1 MGYFLLKEKTK
12 NFVGQEFNKGEILYR
27 IEEGLYVDP
36 RNSLR
41 RLPCAPEKFG
51 PVFSEENLNTVLS
64 IVKGF
69 LQDDEKFAKLLEIVD
84 KRVASWSNL
93 ARPKIKT

>member
-12 NFVGQEFNKGEILYR
+12 NFVGQEFQKGEILYR
-27 IEEGLYVDP
+27 IDEHTYVDP

-41 RLPCAPEKFG
+41 RLFCAPEKFG
-51 PVFSEENLNTVLS
+51 PIFSEEKLNVILS

-69 LQDDEKFAKLLEIVD
+69 IRDDEKFAKLLEIVD

-93 ARPKIKT
+93 AGPETKT